1 PPQWQATG
9 DRNIWYLNEIDDVI
23 AKDIANPISWKGMT
37 FYPKD
42 LGTQWHQVWHG
53 DKMVSD
59 VLDDLLTANVM
70 YYVDE
75 LVKCAGGSFFLPK
88 RWVISSGEMF
98 AIGHSV
104 NDAPNGFIVKEET
117 LTCLLVSLFVENYL
131 SVVEKNAGVCPPF
144 TCNDHLIYSV
154 PIIVFIDDISGNK
167 SKQWNKHFSCYMS
180 NGALPHEKLDQEF
193 HVHFVATSPS
203 ASPLEVTQR
212 VHKAIEKAFDEP
224 IASWDCKL
232 KEEVLLWLFGLFFA
246 GNNPMHAEL
255 SSFIGLNSNYFCQTC
270 KVGGTQKH
278 KQTDT
283 GFYGPG

>member
-1 PPQWQATG
+1 MPHP
-9 DRNIWYLNEIDDVI
+9 LHKI
-23 AKDIANPISWKGMT
+23 AS
-37 FYPKD
+37 
-42 LGTQWHQVWHG
+42 
-53 DKMVSD
+53 
-59 VLDDLLTANVM
+59 
-70 YYVDE
+70 
-75 LVKCAGGSFFLPK
+75 
-88 RWVISSGEMF
+88 
-98 AIGHSV
+98 
-104 NDAPNGFIVKEET
+104 
-117 LTCLLVSLFVENYL
+117 
-131 SVVEKNAGVCPPF
+131 
-144 TCNDHLIYSV
+144 DHLVYSV

-232 KEEVLLWLFGLFFA
+232 KEEVLLWPFGLFFA

-255 SSFIGLNSNYFCQTC
+255 SSFTGLNSNYFCQTC

-283 GFYGPG
+283 GCHSLCYEKAKNNLIPKVKAPEQEAQAMFAKPGEGHDKL